1 MLFKDVKK
9 GFSLLELILVL
20 GVGTMV
26 AFMKFQDMKNDQ
38 ESILASAVGQQM
50 KQIGEA
56 VNGYINIRYDK
67 LSTLSG
73 AAGNGTDP
81 GPRTCSGATCEITYQ
96 TLVNEGL
103 LPSSFNGYNI
113 IKSPYKILLKR
124 DGSSPNYVINGLITT
139 ASSWTENGAVR
150 YDLLGKSM
158 QAAGID
164 SGVTKTTTSAS
175 GFNAQWSEIS
185 SNFNNITSIGQLAFR
200 VGYNSALYSMYLR
213 RDGTLPMTGDLNMG
227 GNNIN
232 NAKDITASGK
242 GSFGGD
248 VTSAGNINA
257 AKEVTAHNGY
267 GDAITIGGDAATND
281 YEIRLGSAK
290 PLSIYG
296 PSLIDV
302 NISGNLKTSADVNA
316 EGSIGAKGNINA
328 GNWLSARNTAGDKMM
343 IGGDASGDY
352 DIVFQPTTSGNNVV
366 GFFSSGS
373 ATPFD
378 FNFRGSVNVLN
389 APGTQKGVGLNGITG
404 EITASGNL
412 KANTL
417 LATSTFGYG
426 NGCTDVG
433 AISKDNK
440 GNVLV
445 CSASKLWVKSS
456 SAIDVYSQ
464 DLSGSLPILTT
475 GLVSY
480 CSTTSQ
486 QQYSINITPIQD
498 EVFTTSFTAS
508 LLPATA
514 ANSPTSGS
522 DYDRRIA
529 LMRTGTGCVLVNDVV
544 CTAQS
549 NIEAGRTGAMT
560 CIRDLKAGQTYT
572 VKWVLGNNTEVSMKS
587 SRFLVQYTR
596 FPL

>member
-1 MLFKDVKK
+1 MLFRDVKK

-26 AFMKFQDMKNDQ
+26 AFMKFQDMKNEQ
-38 ESILASAVGQQM
+38 EQILANAVGQQM

-56 VNGYINIRYDK
+56 VNGYINIRYDR
-67 LSTLSG
+67 LSTLSN

-81 GPRTCSGATCEITYQ
+81 GPRTCTGSVCEITYQ

-103 LPSSFNGYNI
+103 LPSSFSGYNI
-113 IKSPYKILLKR
+113 IRSPYKILLKR
-124 DGSSPNYVINGLITT
+124 DGASPNYVINGLITT

-150 YDLLGKSM
+150 YDLLGKAM
-158 QAAGID
+158 QSAGID
-164 SGVTKTTTSAS
+164 SGLTKTTSSAS
-175 GFNAQWSEIS
+175 GFNAQWSEAS

-227 GNNIN
+227 GNNIS

-302 NISGNLKTSADVNA
+302 NVSGTVNA
-316 EGSIGAKGNINA
+316 SKDINA
-328 GNWLSARNTAGDKMM
+328 GNWLTAKNGNGDKMM
-343 IGGDASGDY
+343 LGGDSTGDY
-352 DIVFQPTTSGNNVV
+352 DIVFQPTASGNNVV

-378 FNFRGSVNVLN
+378 FNFRGTINALN
-389 APGTQKGVGLNGITG
+389 AQGNKRGAAINGTTG
-404 EITASGNL
+404 DITASGNL

-417 LATSTFGYG
+417 LSTSTFGYG
-426 NGCTDVG
+426 NGCSDVG

-440 GNVLV
+440 GNILV

-464 DLSGSLPILTT
+464 DLSGSLPILTS

-486 QQYSINITPIQD
+486 QQYSITITPIQD

-508 LLPATA
+508 LTQPSA
-514 ANSPTSGS
+514 ANSPTSGL

-529 LMRTGTGCVLVNDVV
+529 LIRTGTGCVLVNDEV

-560 CIRDLKAGQTYT
+560 CIRDLKAGQSYT
-572 VKWVLGNNTEVSMKS
+572 VKWILGNNTEVLMRS

>member
-1 MLFKDVKK
+1 MLFRDVKK

-26 AFMKFQDMKNDQ
+26 AFMKFQDMKNEQ
-38 ESILASAVGQQM
+38 EQILANAVGQQM

-56 VNGYINIRYDK
+56 VNGYINIRYDR
-67 LSTLSG
+67 LSTLSN
-73 AAGNGTDP
+73 AVGNGTDP
-81 GPRTCSGATCEITYQ
+81 GPRTCTGSVCEITYQ

-103 LPSSFNGYNI
+103 LPSSFSGYNI
-113 IKSPYKILLKR
+113 IRSPYKILLKR
-124 DGSSPNYVINGLITT
+124 DGASPNYVINGLITT

-150 YDLLGKSM
+150 YDLLGKAM
-158 QAAGID
+158 QSAGID
-164 SGVTKTTTSAS
+164 SGLTKTTSSAS
-175 GFNAQWSEIS
+175 GFNAQWSEAS

-227 GNNIN
+227 GNNIS

-302 NISGNLKTSADVNA
+302 NVSGTVNA
-316 EGSIGAKGNINA
+316 SKDINA
-328 GNWLSARNTAGDKMM
+328 GNWLTAKNGNGDKMM
-343 IGGDASGDY
+343 LGGDSTGDY
-352 DIVFQPTTSGNNVV
+352 DIVFQPTASGNNVV

-378 FNFRGSVNVLN
+378 FNFRGTINALN
-389 APGTQKGVGLNGITG
+389 AQGNKRGAAINGTTG
-404 EITASGNL
+404 DITASGNL

-417 LATSTFGYG
+417 LSTSTFGYG

-440 GNVLV
+440 GNILV

-464 DLSGSLPILTT
+464 DLSGSLPILTS

-486 QQYSINITPIQD
+486 QQYSITITPIQD

-508 LLPATA
+508 LTQPSTA
-514 ANSPTSGS
+514 NTPTSGL

-529 LMRTGTGCVLVNDVV
+529 LMRTGTGCVLVNDEV

-560 CIRDLKAGQTYT
+560 CIRDLKAGQSYT
-572 VKWVLGNNTEVSMKS
+572 VKWILENNTEVSMRS

>member
-1 MLFKDVKK
+1 MLFIDVKK

-26 AFMKFQDMKNDQ
+26 AFMKFQDMKNEQ
-38 ESILASAVGQQM
+38 EQILANAVGQQI
-50 KQIGEA
+50 KQVGEA

-67 LSTLSG
+67 IALLSNAS
-73 AAGNGTDP
+73 GNGTDP
-81 GPRTCSGATCEITYQ
+81 GPRTCTGSVCEITYQ

-113 IKSPYKILLKR
+113 IKSPYKIILKR
-124 DGSSPNYVINGLITT
+124 DGTSPNYVINGLITT

-150 YDLLGKSM
+150 YDLLGKAM
-158 QAAGID
+158 QSAGID
-164 SGVTKTTTSAS
+164 SGVTKTTSSAS
-175 GFNAQWSEIS
+175 GFNAQWSEAS

-227 GNNIN
+227 GNNIS

-302 NISGNLKTSADVNA
+302 NVSGTVNA
-316 EGSIGAKGNINA
+316 SKDINA
-328 GNWLSARNTAGDKMM
+328 GNWLTAKNGNGDKMM
-343 IGGDASGDY
+343 LGGDSTGDY
-352 DIVFQPTTSGNNVV
+352 DIVFQPTASGNNVV

-378 FNFRGSVNVLN
+378 FNFRGTINALN
-389 APGTQKGVGLNGITG
+389 PQGNKRGAAINGTTG
-404 EITASGNL
+404 DITASGNL

-417 LATSTFGYG
+417 LSTSTFGYG
-426 NGCTDVG
+426 NGCSDVG

-440 GNVLV
+440 GNILV

-464 DLSGSLPILTT
+464 DLSGSLPILTS

-486 QQYSINITPIQD
+486 QQYSITINPIQD

-508 LLPATA
+508 LTQPST
-514 ANSPTSGS
+514 ANSPTSGL

-529 LMRTGTGCVLVNDVV
+529 LIRTGTGCVLVNDEV

-560 CIRDLKAGQTYT
+560 CIRDLKAGQSYT
-572 VKWVLGNNTEVSMKS
+572 VKWILGNNTEVSMRS

>member
-1 MLFKDVKK
+1 MLFRDVKK

-26 AFMKFQDMKNDQ
+26 AFMKFQDMKNEQ
-38 ESILASAVGQQM
+38 EQILANAVGQQM

-56 VNGYINIRYDK
+56 VNGYINIRYDR
-67 LSTLSG
+67 LSTLSN

-81 GPRTCSGATCEITYQ
+81 GPRTCTGNLCEITYQ

-103 LPSSFNGYNI
+103 LPSSFSGYNI
-113 IKSPYKILLKR
+113 IKSSYKILLKR
-124 DGSSPNYVINGLITT
+124 DGASPNYVINGLITT

-150 YDLLGKSM
+150 YDLLGKAM
-158 QAAGID
+158 QSAGID
-164 SGVTKTTTSAS
+164 SGVTKTTSSAS
-175 GFNAQWSEIS
+175 GFNAQWSEAS

-227 GNNIN
+227 GNNIS

-302 NISGNLKTSADVNA
+302 NVSGTVNA
-316 EGSIGAKGNINA
+316 SKDINA
-328 GNWLSARNTAGDKMM
+328 GNWLTAKNGNGDKMM
-343 IGGDASGDY
+343 LGGDSTGDY
-352 DIVFQPTTSGNNVV
+352 DIVFQPTASGNNVV

-373 ATPFD
+373 STPFD
-378 FNFRGSVNVLN
+378 FNFRGTINALN
-389 APGTQKGVGLNGITG
+389 AQGTQRGAAINGTTG
-404 EITASGNL
+404 DITASGNL

-426 NGCTDVG
+426 NGCSDVG

-440 GNVLV
+440 GNILV

-464 DLSGSLPILTT
+464 DLSGSLPILTS

-486 QQYSINITPIQD
+486 QQYSITITPIQD

-508 LLPATA
+508 LTQPSA

-560 CIRDLKAGQTYT
+560 CIRDLKAGQSYT
-572 VKWVLGNNTEVSMKS
+572 VKWILGNNTEVSMKS

>member
-1 MLFKDVKK
+1 
-9 GFSLLELILVL
+9 
-20 GVGTMV
+20 
-26 AFMKFQDMKNDQ
+26 
-38 ESILASAVGQQM
+38 
-50 KQIGEA
+50 
-56 VNGYINIRYDK
+56 
-67 LSTLSG
+67 
-73 AAGNGTDP
+73 
-81 GPRTCSGATCEITYQ
+81 
-96 TLVNEGL
+96 
-103 LPSSFNGYNI
+103 
-113 IKSPYKILLKR
+113 
-124 DGSSPNYVINGLITT
+124 
-139 ASSWTENGAVR
+139 
-150 YDLLGKSM
+150 
-158 QAAGID
+158 
-164 SGVTKTTTSAS
+164 
-175 GFNAQWSEIS
+175 
-185 SNFNNITSIGQLAFR
+185 
-200 VGYNSALYSMYLR
+200 
-213 RDGTLPMTGDLNMG
+213 MG
-227 GNNIN
+227 GNNIS
-232 NAKDITASGK
+232 NAKDISASGK

-248 VTSAGNINA
+248 ITSAGNINA

-302 NISGNLKTSADVNA
+302 NVSGTVNA
-316 EGSIGAKGNINA
+316 SKDINA
-328 GNWLSARNTAGDKMM
+328 GNWLTAKNANGDKMM
-343 IGGDASGDY
+343 IGGDATGDY
-352 DIVFQPTTSGNNVV
+352 DIVFQPTASGNNVV

-378 FNFRGSVNVLN
+378 FNFRGSVNALN
-389 APGTQKGVGLNGITG
+389 AQGTQKGVGLNGTTG

-426 NGCTDVG
+426 NGCSDVG

-456 SAIDVYSQ
+456 SAIDVFSQ
-464 DLSGSLPILTT
+464 DLSGSLPILTS
-475 GLVSY
+475 GLVPA
-480 CSTTSQ
+480 CSDKSQ
-486 QQYSINITPIQD
+486 QQYSITVNPIQD

-508 LLPATA
+508 LIQPSA
-514 ANSPTSGS
+514 ANTPTSGS

-529 LMRTGTGCVLVNDVV
+529 LMRTGTGCVLVNNVI

-560 CIRDLKAGQTYT
+560 CIRDLRAGQSYT
-572 VKWVLGNNTEVSMKS
+572 IKWVLGNNTEETMKS